1 MKYAIYNVFHSK
13 LYEDQYAGEEDCYFY
28 AKVGDKP
35 EQISSNKIHNR
46 VVQAKT
52 LPGFVAMGKRWAE
65 SEFIF
70 ALYRTM
76 KMDDQYLGD
85 IDYIGFSQYDHTTKC
100 KHRNISLASYMNN
113 SYNLIGD
120 NNVLSLASFDMKW
133 EITEHCI
140 AMDVNEPGKQRGHP
154 ICYTTMVDDYN
165 TFYGTNLFV
174 EDMLMSLSISL
185 CSSFVM
191 SKNNFMNMM
200 SYATW
205 AAERNNLDQFD
216 PYRRYRAQGGLM
228 ERYYGTWIALSSK
241 KLISFSIEKLPALI
255 D

>member
-13 LYEDQYAGEEDCYFY
+13 LYEDQYAGEEDCYLY
-28 AKVGDKP
+28 AKVGDQP
-35 EQISSNKIHNR
+35 EQISSDKIRNR

-52 LPGFVAMGKRWAE
+52 LPGFVAMGSRWTE

-100 KHRNISLASYMNN
+100 RNRNISLASYMND

-120 NNVLSLASFDMKW
+120 NSVLSLASFSMHW
-133 EITEHCI
+133 EISQHCI
-140 AMDVNEPGKQRGHP
+140 AMDVNEPGKQRGYP
-154 ICYTTMVDDYN
+154 ICYTQMVDDYN
-165 TFYGTNLFV
+165 EFYGKDLAV
-174 EDMLMSLSISL
+174 EDMLMSPTISL

-191 SKNNFMNMM
+191 SKKNFMDMM

-216 PYRRYRAQGGLM
+216 PHRRYRAQGGFM
-228 ERYYGTWIALSSK
+228 ERYYGAWIALSGK
-241 KLISFSIEKLPALI
+241 KLIEFPIEQLQRV
-255 D
+255 